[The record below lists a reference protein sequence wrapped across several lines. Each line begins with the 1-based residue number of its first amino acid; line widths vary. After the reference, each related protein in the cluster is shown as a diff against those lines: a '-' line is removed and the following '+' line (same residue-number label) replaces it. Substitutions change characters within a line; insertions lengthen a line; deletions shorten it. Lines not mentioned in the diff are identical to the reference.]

1 MLDEP
6 IPLSTGYP
14 EPVELRRLGSADAD
28 AFARHVAADERHL
41 GEHLPWP
48 EVTNTPEGA
57 ADWLGKYER
66 QENGRVLV
74 GGAWSGDELIGG
86 ALLLHYD
93 ATYANV
99 ELGVWVVSA
108 AEGTG
113 VASAACRELIRV
125 ARDDLRAQRIEWQA
139 AVDNTRSR
147 RLAEKLGFTHEGS
160 LRSIYELRGRR
171 HSIDVLSLI
180 GEEIDQAVARG

>member
-6 IPLSTGYP
+6 IALSTGYP
-14 EPVELRRLGSADAD
+14 EPVELRRLGTADAD
-28 AFARHVAADERHL
+28 AFARHVAADEQHL

-57 ADWLGKYER
+57 ADWLGRYER
-66 QENGRVLV
+66 QEEGRVVV
-74 GGAWSGDELIGG
+74 GGAWSGEELLGG

-99 ELGVWVVSA
+99 ELGVWAVTR

-125 ARDDLRAQRIEWQA
+125 ARHDLKAQRIEWQA

-147 RLAEKLGFTHEGS
+147 RLAEKLGFTYEGS
-160 LRSIYELRGRR
+160 LRSIYELRGQR
-171 HSIDVLSLI
+171 HSIDILSLI